1 MKKSLI
7 ITVTD
12 LDPETAEGHDKLT
25 EIYGVRNFAILQG
38 EGGVNTQISLIKLLR
53 EMTGAQLRPAKKAA
67 DDIME
72 AVKRLGSIDST
83 RNELARITNNLSGN
97 ELRDLIGY
105 VTRVYVLKGNP
116 DIGPDRF

>member
-12 LDPETAEGHDKLT
+12 LDPKTAEGHDKLT

-38 EGGVNTQISLIKLLR
+38 DGGVNTQISLIKMLR
-53 EMTGAQLRPAKKAA
+53 EMTGAKLMPAKKAA

-72 AVKRLGSIDST
+72 AVKGLGNIDST
-83 RNELARITNNLSGN
+83 RNELVRITNNLSGN

-105 VTRVYVLKGNP
+105 VTRTYVLTVTP
-116 DIGPDRF
+116 DIGTDRS